1 MANEFKHADVG
12 TELTKL
18 EWESIACHI
27 ADGQAQGDVLYFNGT
42 YWVRLPAGTSGRF
55 LKTQGSSANPIWD
68 AIPTVGGLTFT
79 ELEGQENKQVAAIN
93 TWEDWDLSAIV
104 PAGTKAV
111 LVEIRLIFSAN
122 QVSGVRKNGSA
133 LNRLQSTGT
142 PSTTVVSF
150 RNVVT
155 EVDANRIIE
164 IYGSLASAYLHF
176 SILGYWS

>member
-27 ADGQAQGDVLYFNGT
+27 ADGQAQGDILYFNGA
-42 YWVRLPAGTSGRF
+42 YWVRLPVGTAGQL
-55 LKTQGSSANPIWD
+55 LKTQGSGANPVWGE
-68 AIPTVGGLTFT
+68 AAAGWTFT
-79 ELEGQENKQVAAIN
+79 ELAGQENKQVAVIN

-133 LNRLQSTGT
+133 LNRLQSTST
-142 PSTTVVSF
+142 PSTTVISF
-150 RNVVT
+150 RDILT
-155 EVDANRIIE
+155 EVDANRTIE
-164 IYGSLASAYLHF
+164 IYGSLASVYLHF

>member
-27 ADGQAQGDVLYFNGT
+27 ADGQAQGDILYFNGT
-42 YWVRLPAGTSGRF
+42 YWVRLPAGTPGQV
-55 LKTQGSSANPIWD
+55 LKTQGAGANPAWG
-68 AIPTVGGLTFT
+68 AAAAGLTFT
-79 ELEGQENKQVAAIN
+79 ELAGGEDHQVTNTN

-111 LVEIRLIFSAN
+111 LVEIYLQFSAN
-122 QVSGVRKNGSA
+122 QVSGVRKNGSS
-133 LNRLQSTGT
+133 LNRYQSTGT
-142 PSTTVVSF
+142 PTNTVVSF
-150 RNVVT
+150 RNILT
-155 EVDANRIIE
+155 EVDDNRIIE
-164 IYGSLASAYLHF
+164 IYGSLASAYLTF